1 MKIYENTDQR
11 MHYVEKSYANLSYR
25 KRIRE
30 SLSPGKDNDAMVL
43 TEEFSTISF
52 RTVVYQTNSN
62 KSYDHKIEVNIYGYE
77 PKNLKITE
85 VKPSSRDYIEQKLAI
100 NINGRTIRFY
110 VATADKL
117 FNQSSVLNEINF
129 KMRKLLLKV

>member
-1 MKIYENTDQR
+1 MNIYENPNQR
-11 MHYVEKSYANLSYR
+11 MHYVEKSHADLSYR

-52 RTVVYQTNSN
+52 STVVYQNNSYN
-62 KSYDHKIEVNIYGYE
+62 HKIEVNIYGYE
-77 PKNLKITE
+77 PKNLKINE

-100 NINGRTIRFY
+100 SINGRTIRFN

>member
-1 MKIYENTDQR
+1 MKIYENRDKR

-43 TEEFSTISF
+43 TEEFSTIIF

-100 NINGRTIRFY
+100 NINGRTIRFN

>member
-1 MKIYENTDQR
+1 MKIYKNTDQR
-11 MHYVEKSYANLSYR
+11 MHYVEKSHADLSYR

-52 RTVVYQTNSN
+52 RTVVYPNN
-62 KSYDHKIEVNIYGYE
+62 LYNHKIEVNIYGYE
-77 PKNLKITE
+77 PKNLKINE

-100 NINGRTIRFY
+100 SINGRTIRFN
-110 VATADKL
+110 VATAEKL
-117 FNQSSVLNEINF
+117 FNQSSVLSQIDF

>member
-1 MKIYENTDQR
+1 MKIYENRDKR
-11 MHYVEKSYANLSYR
+11 MHYVEKSHTDLEYR

-30 SLSPGKDNDAMVL
+30 TLSPGKDNDAMVL

-52 RTVVYQTNSN
+52 RTVTYPSS
-62 KSYDHKIEVNIYGYE
+62 SYNHKIEVNICGYN
-77 PKNLKITE
+77 PKNLKINE

-100 NINGRTIRFY
+100 SINGRTIRFN

-117 FNQSSVLNEINF
+117 FNPSSVLNEINF